1 MKSVYYL
8 VIEGVI
14 GAGKTS
20 LVKILGEKLSAKC
33 IFERFEENPFLED
46 FYRDPDRYAF
56 QTQLYFL
63 LSRYRQQQ
71 ELKQTDLFHNLII
84 SDYMFAKDKLFA
96 ILTLEDKE
104 LQLYN
109 LVHQQLEKDI
119 PIPDLVVYLQ
129 ASTDRLMANIK
140 KRARPYEKNIAYEYI
155 NSLNQI
161 YNEYFFR
168 YKASP
173 LIIVN
178 TNEIDFVNNKDD
190 LNELIKIIRQ
200 PVSGTVYYNP
210 TPKNLK

>member
-20 LVKILGEKLSAKC
+20 LVHLLADKLAAKTVL
-33 IFERFEENPFLED
+33 ERFEDNPFLED
-46 FYRDPDRYAF
+46 FYRDPERYAF

-71 ELKQTDLFHNLII
+71 ELKQIDLFHNLLI

-96 ILTLEDKE
+96 ILNLDEKE

-109 LVHQQLEKDI
+109 LLVQQLEKDI
-119 PIPDLVVYLQ
+119 PKPDLVVYLQ
-129 ASTDRLMANIK
+129 ASTDRLMNNIK
-140 KRARPYEKNIAYEYI
+140 KRGRAYEKNIAREYI
-155 NSLNQI
+155 DSLNQI
-161 YNEYFFR
+161 YNEFFYR
-168 YKASP
+168 YKESP

-178 TNEIDFVNNKDD
+178 TNEIDFVHNEDD
-190 LNELIKIIRQ
+190 LNELIKAIRQ

-210 TPKNLK
+210 TTKHLK

>member
-20 LVKILGEKLSAKC
+20 LVHLLAEKLAAKTVL
-33 IFERFEENPFLED
+33 ERFEENPFLED
-46 FYRDPDRYAF
+46 FYRDPERYAF

-71 ELKQTDLFHNLII
+71 ELKQIDLFHNLLI

-96 ILTLEDKE
+96 ILNLDEKE

-109 LVHQQLEKDI
+109 LLVQQLEKDI
-119 PIPDLVVYLQ
+119 PKPDLVVYLQ
-129 ASTDRLMANIK
+129 ASTDRLMNNIK
-140 KRARPYEKNIAYEYI
+140 KRGRTYEKNIAREYI
-155 NSLNQI
+155 DSLNQI
-161 YNEYFFR
+161 YNEFFYR
-168 YKASP
+168 YKESP

-178 TNEIDFVNNKDD
+178 TNEIDFVHNEDD
-190 LNELIKIIRQ
+190 LNELIKAIRQ

-210 TPKNLK
+210 TTKHPK